1 MDAVAALYSDGEV
14 ELSRA
19 IIASLSCALFGVA
32 SGAPAGLF
40 QRLFSRLSHRL
51 LKWTTTH
58 EKTDDQSGGTGSF
71 RNPILERTGHPY
83 AQALLNS
90 STRDTEALM
99 EGGDPMNGPYMM
111 ISPEILS
118 VSDVWDRLL
127 MHSVQGKD
135 VQLRFVR
142 ETRATYEAARSR
154 LENGVSIRMKAV
166 AAGTG
171 LSMILAYDRLVNEG
185 YDTAR
190 MTVRITDR
198 DRSNVDKAQRLLA
211 KLTSTRN
218 NVTTAETEGGISVG
232 TEDLFAEPPASGT
245 MDEAKYHVVTAVGIL
260 DYLPGFTCQTT
271 ERSLRLPQPEEVVQ
285 AEHLAARLGQMIA
298 ADGVLIV
305 NTYRPHASTRILEL
319 FGRRFD
325 YRHRENLSALLATA
339 GFGVPRLV
347 GSGHIYD
354 VEVYVKSCPS
364 PRQSCDSARRDET
377 AR

>member
-1 MDAVAALYSDGEV
+1 MDAVAALYSDQDV
-14 ELSRA
+14 ELSEA
-19 IIASLSCALFGVA
+19 IIASLSRALFAVM
-32 SGAPAGLF
+32 SGAPAGLP
-40 QRLFSRLSHRL
+40 QRVLSRLSHRV
-51 LKWTTTH
+51 LKWTTTR
-58 EKTDDQSGGTGSF
+58 EKTDDRSGGTGSF
-71 RNPILERTGHPY
+71 RNPILERTRHPY

-90 STRDTEALM
+90 STKDMETLI

-111 ISPEILS
+111 ISPEILG

-142 ETRATYEAARSR
+142 ETQATYEAARSL

-185 YDTAR
+185 HDPAR
-190 MTVRITDR
+190 MTIRITDR
-198 DRSNVDKAQRLLA
+198 ERSNVDKAQRLLA
-211 KLTSTRN
+211 KLASTRSS
-218 NVTTAETEGGISVG
+218 VTATETEGGISVG
-232 TEDLFAEPPASGT
+232 TEDLFSEAPASGPIGA
-245 MDEAKYHVVTAVGIL
+245 AKYHVVTAVGIL

-271 ERSLRLPQPEEVVQ
+271 ERSLRLPQPEEVMQ
-285 AEHLAARLGQMIA
+285 AAHLAVRLGHMTE

-305 NTYRPHASTRILEL
+305 NTYRQHASTRILEL

-325 YRHRENLSALLATA
+325 YRHRENLSELLEPA
-339 GFGVPRLV
+339 GFGVQRLV

-354 VEVYVKSCPS
+354 VMVYSRS
-364 PRQSCDSARRDET
+364 ISQAQ
-377 AR
+377 